1 MFSFR
6 TGAMRRAIVCLL
18 LAIAAWA
25 LTSCSGLPRGS
36 YDALRLAVSGRALD
50 ITPEQVAANPYAQ
63 LLVDGPEG
71 QSLMVLGNDDEG
83 LTSWFTPDR
92 RIVFLRDGVLAG
104 THGQSTDAIEIRVL
118 GDDNPFTRLAS
129 IESARTHRRYD
140 WMPGYRYGVELH
152 GRLQRGQLETVEV
165 LDQSRELQRFDEY
178 LEGSGLKA
186 HNRYWADPRTGAI
199 VRSREF
205 VGPGVELQITV
216 LKPYAPG
223 AAR

>member
-1 MFSFR
+1 MPASSSI
-6 TGAMRRAIVCLL
+6 AALRARACLL
-18 LAIAAWA
+18 LVVAIVLAGC
-25 LTSCSGLPRGS
+25 TGLPRGS
-36 YDALRLAVSGRALD
+36 YDALRLAVKGRGMD

-63 LLVDGPEG
+63 ILVEGPNG
-71 QSLMVLGNDDEG
+71 ASLMVLGNDDAE

-104 THGQSTDAIEIRVL
+104 TSGQSTDAIEIRML
-118 GDDNPFTRLAS
+118 GDNPFKRLAG
-129 IESARTHRRYD
+129 IDSARTHRRYD

-152 GRLQRGQLETVEV
+152 GQLQRGALEQVDILGTR
-165 LDQSRELQRFDEY
+165 RELQRFDEH
-178 LEGSGLKA
+178 LAGHGLTA

-216 LKPYAPG
+216 LKPYTPG
-223 AAR
+223 VTR

>member
-1 MFSFR
+1 VSSFR
-6 TGAMRRAIVCLL
+6 TVALQRVFARLL
-18 LAIAAWA
+18 LAAAVLA
-25 LTSCSGLPRGS
+25 LAGCSGLPRGS
-36 YDALRLAVSGRALD
+36 YDALRLAVSGRSLD

-63 LLVDGPEG
+63 ILVENPEG
-71 QSLMVLGNDDEG
+71 ESLMVLGNDDAG

-104 THGQSTDAIEIRVL
+104 TSGQSTDAIEIRVL
-118 GDDNPFTRLAS
+118 GDNPFTRLAD
-129 IESARTHRRYD
+129 IESAQTHRRYD

-152 GRLQRGQLETVEV
+152 GRLQRGALEQIDILGT
-165 LDQSRELQRFDEY
+165 SRELRRFDEH
-178 LEGSGLKA
+178 LEGNGLMA

-216 LKPYAPG
+216 LKPYTSG
-223 AAR
+223 ATR